1 MTDERSRGCVCGCVK
16 RCASSTTDLQLLQTG
31 KMTKMLVFFDQY
43 SGSALTSMPKST
55 NFYFPAV
62 AHASTCC
69 IPCSEE
75 ANRSGWQKGEANP
88 NNLQLVL
95 LWSSG
100 PLSCHQDQQHQS
112 RGCGWLYA
120 NHHHLNQI
128 LRGCQLRQHRQR
140 ERISKSLR
148 KTRAQWAVMVNF

>member
-1 MTDERSRGCVCGCVK
+1 MRVCLCMPFVK
-16 RCASSTTDLQLLQTG
+16 RCASRTTASQLSQKG
-31 KMTKMLVFFDQY
+31 KMTGILVLFDQY
-43 SGSALTSMPKST
+43 SDSALASMPKST

-100 PLSCHQDQQHQS
+100 PLPYHQDQQHQS

-140 ERISKSLR
+140 ERFSKSMKKWR
-148 KTRAQWAVMVNF
+148 SRRS